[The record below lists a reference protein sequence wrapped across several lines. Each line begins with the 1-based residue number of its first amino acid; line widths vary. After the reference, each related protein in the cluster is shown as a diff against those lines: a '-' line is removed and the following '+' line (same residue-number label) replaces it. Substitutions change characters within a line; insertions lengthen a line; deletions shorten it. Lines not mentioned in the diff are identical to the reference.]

1 MTKIPVGISSS
12 TLASSL
18 SLFSSRLPPLRL
30 PSPPLLSRA
39 AAGEHVT
46 GGTAQTSSSP
56 LLSSPPRFLPAPAPR
71 PPSRFYSNRIEGKLI
86 LPSLSLFLPYE
97 QMWEI
102 HQDMDL
108 DWFFF

>member
-1 MTKIPVGISSS
+1 MTKIPVGFSSS

-56 LLSSPPRFLPAPAPR
+56 LLSSPIPPCSR
-71 PPSRFYSNRIEGKLI
+71 PPPSVSVLFESNRR
-86 LPSLSLFLPYE
+86 
-97 QMWEI
+97 
-102 HQDMDL
+102 
-108 DWFFF
+108 